1 MVTGK
6 MDTTI
11 KDIAKIAGVSYAT
24 VSRALNDKYGV
35 NPITRD
41 EILRIAEE
49 LNYSPNGIAR
59 GLVKKQTH
67 TVGLIIPDITN
78 PFFPEV
84 ARGAED
90 LLEREGYSVFL
101 CNSNWEKTRENKYI
115 NLLIEK
121 RVDGLI
127 IAPSASVVSDS
138 DKKQFERLPVVL
150 MSGVQSGSGTDSVVL
165 NNVKGGYIAGQYLLG
180 KGRRKFCFIGG
191 AEDSFSVKERF
202 SGFKKSIEG
211 YGRGVL
217 SSDMIKF
224 GDYREKSGYKIMM
237 DMISEKKI
245 PDAVFASN
253 DLLALG
259 AIQAISDSG
268 LRIPD
273 DIAVVGFD
281 NIATASF
288 RGVEL
293 TTVEHP
299 KYRMGELAVK
309 MLLRRIENPG
319 ADISEERMV
328 LDPELIIR
336 KTA

>member
-1 MVTGK
+1 
-6 MDTTI
+6 
-11 KDIAKIAGVSYAT
+11 
-24 VSRALNDKYGV
+24 
-35 NPITRD
+35 
-41 EILRIAEE
+41 
-49 LNYSPNGIAR
+49 
-59 GLVKKQTH
+59 
-67 TVGLIIPDITN
+67 
-78 PFFPEV
+78 
-84 ARGAED
+84 
-90 LLEREGYSVFL
+90 
-101 CNSNWEKTRENKYI
+101 
-115 NLLIEK
+115 
-121 RVDGLI
+121 
-127 IAPSASVVSDS
+127 
-138 DKKQFERLPVVL
+138 
-150 MSGVQSGSGTDSVVL
+150 
-165 NNVKGGYIAGQYLLG
+165 
-180 KGRRKFCFIGG
+180 
-191 AEDSFSVKERF
+191 
-202 SGFKKSIEG
+202 
-211 YGRGVL
+211 
-217 SSDMIKF
+217 
-224 GDYREKSGYKIMM
+224 MM

-309 MLLRRIENPG
+309 MLLRRIENSG

>member
-1 MVTGK
+1 

-35 NPITRD
+35 NPATRE
-41 EILRIAEE
+41 EIVRIAEE
-49 LNYSPNGIAR
+49 LNYSPNAIAR

-90 LLEREGYSVFL
+90 LLEKEGYSVFL
-101 CNSNWEKTRENKYI
+101 CNSNWEKKRENKYI

-121 RVDGLI
+121 RVDGLL
-127 IAPSASVVSDS
+127 IAPSASIITESDR
-138 DKKQFERLPVVL
+138 KQFERLPVVL
-150 MSGVQSGSGTDSVVL
+150 MSGVQSGSGTDSIVL
-165 NNVKGGYIAGQYLLG
+165 NNIKGGYIAGQYLLG

-191 AEDSFSVKERF
+191 AEDSFSVKERYT
-202 SGFKKSIEG
+202 GFLKSVEG
-211 YGRGVL
+211 YNGCVL
-217 SSDMIKF
+217 SPDMVKF
-224 GDYREKSGYKIMM
+224 GDYREKSGYRIMK
-237 DMISEKKI
+237 DLITERKI

-259 AIQAISDSG
+259 AMQAISEEG
-268 LRIPD
+268 LRIPE
-273 DIAVVGFD
+273 DISVIGFD

-293 TTVEHP
+293 TTVENP

-309 MLLRRIENPG
+309 MLLARIDNP
-319 ADISEERMV
+319 DKKERNERLV